1 MIEQVYRNGA
11 PTIGFGETRE
21 EGEKKF
27 YGAMIGMPLLG
38 LVAGAATGAVLGYN
52 AKKGVAVTAAG
63 AVVGG
68 LVGGAG
74 GVVAARLILNSAA
87 PPALPSTA
95 PAAAS
100 APATASGAA
109 NPASTNCVAKGGRV
123 VIIETPLG
131 QSGVC
136 VFPDGSRCEEWRFF
150 RGECAP
156 GKCRT
161 ENGVCP

>member
-1 MIEQVYRNGA
+1 VIGLNGQISRNGA

-27 YGAMIGMPLLG
+27 YGAMIGLPFAG
-38 LVAGAATGAVLGYN
+38 LVAGAAAGAVLGR
-52 AKKGVAVTAAG
+52 AKASTAALG

-74 GVVAARLILNSAA
+74 GIVAARQVLKSAA
-87 PPALPSTA
+87 PPST
-95 PAAAS
+95 AAAS
-100 APATASGAA
+100 PPAAPGMG
-109 NPASTNCVAKGGRV
+109 NPASENCIAKGGRV
-123 VIIETPLG
+123 VVIETPLG

-156 GKCRT
+156 GKCRA

>member
-1 MIEQVYRNGA
+1 VIGLNEQMYLNGV
-11 PTIGFGETRE
+11 PTVGFGETRE

-27 YGAMIGMPLLG
+27 YGAMIGLPFAG
-38 LVAGAATGAVLGYN
+38 LVAGAAAGAVFGR
-52 AKKGVAVTAAG
+52 AKASTAALG

-74 GVVAARLILNSAA
+74 GIVAARQVLKSAASPSTTTASPSAA
-87 PPALPSTA
+87 PGMGN
-95 PAAAS
+95 
-100 APATASGAA
+100 PATA
-109 NPASTNCVAKGGRV
+109 NCIAKGGRS

-150 RGECAP
+150 HGTCAP
-156 GKCRT
+156 GKCRA

>member
-1 MIEQVYRNGA
+1 VIGRVYRNGV
-11 PTIGFGETRE
+11 PTVGFGETRE

-52 AKKGVAVTAAG
+52 AKKSVAVTAAG

-87 PPALPSTA
+87 PSSTAAAPPLAA
-95 PAAAS
+95 PAAGN
-100 APATASGAA
+100 PATA
-109 NPASTNCVAKGGRV
+109 NCIAKGGRS

-150 RGECAP
+150 RGECAS
-156 GKCRT
+156 GACRA
-161 ENGVCP
+161 ESGVCP

>member
-1 MIEQVYRNGA
+1 VIGLNEQMYLNGV
-11 PTIGFGETRE
+11 PTVGFGETRE

-27 YGAMIGMPLLG
+27 YGAMIGLPFAG
-38 LVAGAATGAVLGYN
+38 LVAGAAAGAVFGR
-52 AKKGVAVTAAG
+52 AKASTAALG

-74 GVVAARLILNSAA
+74 GIVAARQVLKSAA
-87 PPALPSTA
+87 PPSTTTASPSAA
-95 PAAAS
+95 PGMGN
-100 APATASGAA
+100 PATA
-109 NPASTNCVAKGGRV
+109 NCIAKGGRS

-150 RGECAP
+150 HGTCAP
-156 GKCRT
+156 GKCRA

>member
-1 MIEQVYRNGA
+1 MHEQISLGGA
-11 PTIGFGETRE
+11 PVVGFGESRE

-27 YGAMIGMPLLG
+27 YSTMLGVPFLG
-38 LVAGAATGAVLGYN
+38 LVAGTAAGAALGYN
-52 AKKGVAVTAAG
+52 AKSGGAVTAIG

-68 LVGGAG
+68 LIGGAG
-74 GVVAARLILNSAA
+74 GVVVARQMLKSATPPA
-87 PPALPSTA
+87 PPAVADP
-95 PAAAS
+95 
-100 APATASGAA
+100 GAG
-109 NPASTNCVAKGGRV
+109 NPASANCVAKGGRV
-123 VIIETPLG
+123 VIVETTLG

-161 ENGVCP
+161 ESGVCP